1 MRSTIFL
8 FVAAQ
13 LLISCNQSVEL
24 KKIEASSEHGSS
36 GVFQKSE
43 GLSNSTDAD
52 VIKDVHQVEVLQHI
66 RGKRYS
72 YLQVKEN
79 NQTYW
84 LATMGGDYVEGNTY
98 AYNEGLMKQNYHST
112 ELDKTFDRILLVSQ
126 MFVRG
131 HAHNHEHKTERKLPS
146 NTKIE
151 IPETSITVR
160 EIVTNP
166 NNYQNKTL
174 NITGRVTKVN
184 ANIMDRNWIHIQDG
198 TMDSYDFVATSKA
211 SVPVGHVVT
220 LTGILRLNQD
230 FGAGYSYDIILE
242 NAEVQP

>member
-1 MRSTIFL
+1 MRSAFYL
-8 FVAAQ
+8 FVASQ

-24 KKIEASSEHGSS
+24 KKTETSNESKSS
-36 GVFQKSE
+36 GVFQKSD
-43 GLSNSTDAD
+43 GQSNSTDAD
-52 VIKDVHQVEVLQHI
+52 VIKDVHQVEVIQHI

-79 NQTYW
+79 DQSYW
-84 LATMGGDYVEGNTY
+84 LATMGGDFVEGNTY

-131 HAHNHEHKTERKLPS
+131 HEHNHEHKTERKIPS
-146 NTKIE
+146 NSKIE
-151 IPETSITVR
+151 IPETSTPIKD
-160 EIVTNP
+160 IVTNP
-166 NNYQNKTL
+166 NKYQNETV

-198 TMDSYDFVATSKA
+198 TMNSYDFVATSKA

-220 LTGILRLNQD
+220 LTGVLRLNQD